1 MAAMI
6 QALSTRIKYLQSL
19 RLHTPEDDM
28 RNILMAAENNIVN
41 CVDKYPCGL
50 SLPTATALIQIL
62 SEDVSLFPDA
72 SRQHMV
78 DKINSKIGWA
88 VEGTNLD
95 PLVPVVSTSTK
106 QTMLY
111 PENYFTEA
119 IWRGLLDDETPQT
132 DVYMQICAVFVRL
145 GLSRP
150 QETFWGVLVATL
162 QWGSNNPEFDQGQ
175 VRDIM
180 KRIWRNVK
188 FIIPTA
194 PDAPVEYPKLPSKLL
209 ETHPELYHRAYK
221 VHDFPV
227 EPPKHLDFMRLSVLR
242 SLTGSRITK
251 KPLLGAAPL
260 QWHLMA
266 LETMSVLGKL
276 RPQRL
281 PSEVKL
287 IGVYATRITRRGPCG
302 A

>member
-19 RLHTPEDDM
+19 RLHRSEDEM
-28 RNILMAAENNIVN
+28 RSIVMAAESNIVN
-41 CVDKYPCGL
+41 FVDKYPCGL
-50 SLPTATALIQIL
+50 SIPTATALIEIL
-62 SEDVSLFPDA
+62 SEDVTLFPEA
-72 SRQHMV
+72 SRRLMV
-78 DKINSKIGWA
+78 EKVNSKIGWVA
-88 VEGTNLD
+88 EGTNLD
-95 PLVPVVSTSTK
+95 TLLPAVSTSAK
-106 QTMLY
+106 QTMLH

-132 DVYMQICAVFVRL
+132 DVYMQICAVLVRL

-162 QWGSNNPEFDQGQ
+162 QWGSNNPDFDQGQ
-175 VRDIM
+175 VREIM

-221 VHDFPV
+221 VQDFPV

-281 PSEVKL
+281 PGEVKL
-287 IGVYATRITRRGPCG
+287 IGVHATRITRRGPCG

>member
-1 MAAMI
+1 MTAVVS
-6 QALSTRIKYLQSL
+6 ALSTRIKYVQSL
-19 RLHTPEDDM
+19 RLHTTEEEM
-28 RNILMAAENNIVN
+28 RRIVMATESNIEQCI
-41 CVDKYPCGL
+41 DKYPYTI
-50 SLPTATALIQIL
+50 SLATATALIDLI
-62 SEDVSLFPDA
+62 SEDTTLFSEGFRRLIIEKVNARLGTEPDTA
-72 SRQHMV
+72 NMTLMPAAP
-78 DKINSKIGWA
+78 ING
-88 VEGTNLD
+88 
-95 PLVPVVSTSTK
+95 K
-106 QTMLY
+106 QTMMY
-111 PENYFTEA
+111 PENYFTEC
-119 IWRGLLDDETPQT
+119 IWRGIVDAESSQHDI
-132 DVYMQICAVFVRL
+132 YMHIVAILVRL

-162 QWGSNNPEFDQGQ
+162 QWGSNNPDFDQGQ
-175 VRDIM
+175 VREIM

-221 VHDFPV
+221 VQDFPV

-251 KPLLGAAPL
+251 KPILGAVPL

-281 PSEVKL
+281 PGEVKL
-287 IGVYATRITRRGPCG
+287 IGVHATRINRRGPCG